1 MEAANQRAEF
11 MLQLKDL
18 QVFTVIR
25 VVFQLADE
33 IPCISA
39 VVVSLLSEV
48 NIFFKLIFEIIELI
62 SCVRYWINYLT
73 TVNYLQF
80 PIVLDQPKPKIDY
93 TIKAVGGSLTAIPG
107 LSDMIEVSF
116 LMQLLILIFFPQMRN
131 SFIALFIN
139 VQDTVNTIVTDM
151 LLWPHRIVVPLGG
164 IPVDTR

>member
-1 MEAANQRAEF
+1 

-116 LMQLLILIFFPQMRN
+116 LMQLLILIFFP
-131 SFIALFIN
+131 
-139 VQDTVNTIVTDM
+139 
-151 LLWPHRIVVPLGG
+151 
-164 IPVDTR
+164 